1 MRTRRLREREPETRD
16 PRETA
21 LRRAVN
27 VILVCW
33 LAAVLPGCGE
43 DGNPSTISLSGTV
56 DAREVD
62 LAFQVGGRIDALRVD
77 EGDAVEAGEIVAEI
91 DQKDYA
97 LQLART
103 EAEARAAERA
113 LAALRAGT
121 RVQELRVAEAV
132 VQRARAELQ
141 FAAADVRRVEQLV
154 PKRLASEEQLDQKRV
169 QYEVAQTRLN
179 EAEQT
184 LNLLREGPR
193 TEDIDRA
200 AAELS
205 AREAAVASAR
215 KQLDDAVLR
224 SPAGGVISVRLA
236 EQGEV
241 VAPGQPVLRLARLA
255 QPWVR
260 AYLNEPDLARVRLG
274 QRAEIRVDGIA
285 TVFSGRLNFISPQ
298 AEFTPKTVETRALR
312 VDLVYRVKIDVDNA
326 GGELKIGMPV
336 DVTLEARGGDD

>member
-1 MRTRRLREREPETRD
+1 MPS
-16 PRETA
+16 
-21 LRRAVN
+21 AVN

-33 LAAVLPGCGE
+33 LAAVLSGCGAE
-43 DGNPSTISLSGTV
+43 GNPSTIRLSGTV

-62 LAFQVGGRIDALRVD
+62 LAFQVGGRIDSLRVD
-77 EGDAVEAGEIVAEI
+77 EGDAVEQGEIVAEI
-91 DQKDYA
+91 EPKDYS
-97 LQLART
+97 LQLAAA
-103 EAEARAAERA
+103 EAEASAAERA

-121 RVQELRVAEAV
+121 RVQELRVAEAAV
-132 VQRARAELQ
+132 RRARAELQ

-169 QYEVAQTRLN
+169 QHEVAQTRLN

-193 TEDIDRA
+193 TEDIERA
-200 AAELS
+200 AAELA
-205 AREAAVASAR
+205 AREAAVATAR
-215 KQLDDAVLR
+215 KRLDDTVLR
-224 SPAGGVISVRLA
+224 SPADGVISVRLA

-241 VAPGQPVLRLARLA
+241 LAPGQPVLRLARLA
-255 QPWVR
+255 RPWVR

-274 QRAEIRVDGIA
+274 QRAEIRVDGIP

-326 GGELKIGMPV
+326 GGELKIGMPA
-336 DVTLEARGGDD
+336 DVTLEAVGEDG